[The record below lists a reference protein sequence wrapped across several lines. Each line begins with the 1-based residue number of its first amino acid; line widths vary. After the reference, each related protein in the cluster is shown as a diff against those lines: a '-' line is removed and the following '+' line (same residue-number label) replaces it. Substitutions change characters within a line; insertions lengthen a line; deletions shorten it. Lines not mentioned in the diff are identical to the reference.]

1 MVSSL
6 VCSTR
11 EIKGVPIFP
20 ARMVEKPA
28 PFKMCSIKEV
38 VVVFPFE
45 PVIPIKRPSRK
56 RPASSTSLQIVT
68 PFARAA
74 CSKGASAGTPG
85 LGTMRSCSRNAF
97 SRWPPSSRLT
107 PAVRSGA
114 IASPISFSV
123 RASAAVTF
131 APRAAQKSAVGTP
144 VLASPTTSTRLPRNS
159 NGFAINLAKFF
170 NRNASLPQLQ
180 RRQRKQRKN
189 QRGDPKPHD
198 HFRFA
203 PTEQFEMMMNGR
215 HAEDALA
222 AQFEG
227 AHLQNHGKRFNDED
241 TADEKEQD
249 FLLDDDRDGAQCSAQ
264 RQRANVAH
272 EDFGRMRVVPEKSE
286 RCPDERAA
294 KYSELA
300 DGDDRAAD
308 RQAIKPVRQ
317 VHRVGRTHNDDCRGH
332 KKG

>member
-6 VCSTR
+6 VRSTR

-20 ARMVEKPA
+20 ARIVEKPA
-28 PFKMCSIKEV
+28 FFKMCSIKEV

-56 RPASSTSLQIVT
+56 RSDSSISLQMVT
-68 PFARAA
+68 PLARAA

-85 LGTMRSCSRNAF
+85 LGTIRSCSKNEF
-97 SRWPPSSRLT
+97 SRLPPNSRLT
-107 PAVRSGA
+107 PAVRRGA

-123 RASAAVTF
+123 RVSVAVTL
-131 APRAAQKSAVGTP
+131 APRAAQKSAVATP

-159 NGFAINLAKFF
+159 NEFGINLAKFL
-170 NRNASLPQLQ
+170 NRSASLPQLQ
-180 RRQRKQRKN
+180 CRQRKQRKN

-227 AHLQNHGKRFNDED
+227 AHLQNHGKCFNNED